1 MNNLNQLNN
10 SNNSNNILFNLLH
23 TSHSEDSTTNSNSA
37 SSIDEHQRATTL
49 INQATT
55 QQQQTLQQQI
65 IQQRQQLQL
74 QQRQQLQL
82 QQRQRQQQIQLVN
95 ALRLNNHHSTNATVA
110 QNQKIMEQYKA
121 ILTATN
127 ASQNYTKV
135 DSAEIDTSSSFSENE
150 DGDNSGDNRKRPMS
164 KKRRRKT
171 QDDSSPDRAKAKQS
185 HASDSTDLTNTALRN
200 NFLVDPN
207 AVGQN
212 SDESID
218 GPFIAR
224 LTSDDNNIIDEFI
237 EANTGDWFSEKAIHV
252 TIAKLLCFAKDEDK
266 HSDDI
271 IGNMLVNNDVEQG
284 SGVITATEA
293 SDKSINDPICDDKIE
308 MSDSIVLSHS
318 GIEEIAKFVVS
329 DRKQVVR
336 EAVRVAVK
344 SAVNEMKER
353 HLKILSLVKTSKN
366 SIIRN
371 QPTKEL
377 QSENKG
383 LEFQNKNK
391 EIEVLYQELEYE
403 KNSRLKLIHQLEEKR
418 KSDQRILQH
427 EQERFIIELQRK
439 HQSQIDKLRAEKEEG
454 EKMHAR
460 ALSSYMTASRNA
472 LKLLKESRK
481 L

>member
-200 NFLVDPN
+200 NFLVEPN

-271 IGNMLVNNDVEQG
+271 IGNIENVEQV

-403 KNSRLKLIHQLEEKR
+403 KSNHLKLIHQLEEKR

>member
-271 IGNMLVNNDVEQG
+271 IGNIENVEQV

-318 GIEEIAKFVVS
+318 GIEEIAKFIVS

-403 KNSRLKLIHQLEEKR
+403 KSNHLKLIHQLEEKR